1 MDNTLIQAVEFYD
14 FLTGKASTAIARRL
28 QRNFKEKGIEIT
40 AEQWSVLYYLWG
52 EEGLTQQELATR
64 TFRDKPSITRLIDNL
79 ERDNLV
85 VRVPDKHDRRVN
97 LIYLSNAG
105 KELQKTCMEQ
115 ANKTLSEAIKG
126 IDETHI
132 RLAKETLKAV
142 FDNLK

>member
-1 MDNTLIQAVEFYD
+1 MANTITQAVEFYD

-28 QRNFKEKGIEIT
+28 QRNFKEHGIDIT
-40 AEQWSVLYYLWG
+40 SEQWSVLYYLWQ

-85 VRVPDKHDRRVN
+85 VRVPDKQDRRVN
-97 LIYLSNAG
+97 LIYLSHAG
-105 KELQKTCMEQ
+105 KQLQRSCMEQ
-115 ANKTLSEAIKG
+115 ANKTLEEAIKN
-126 IDETHI
+126 IDEQHI
-132 RLAKETLKAV
+132 LLAKETLKTV